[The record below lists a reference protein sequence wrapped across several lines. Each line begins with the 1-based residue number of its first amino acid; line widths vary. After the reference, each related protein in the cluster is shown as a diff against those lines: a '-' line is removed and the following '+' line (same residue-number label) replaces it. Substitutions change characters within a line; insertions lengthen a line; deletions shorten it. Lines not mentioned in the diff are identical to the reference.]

1 MSINNFLAKL
11 DKVRPRGGGRWMAS
25 CPCHDDRTPSMSI
38 RDHGGTILIHCF
50 SQQCSPAD
58 ICGAINFDIK
68 ELFPPSEN
76 FDASTHKQRRLY
88 HDAPRALEALAFESL
103 VLQVIANDMLK
114 NNTIDE
120 QTKQRLAQAATR
132 IGVAIEY
139 TRRLLDEK

>member
-25 CPCHDDRTPSMSI
+25 CPCHDDRTPSLSI
-38 RDHGGTILIHCF
+38 RDHSGTILIHCF

-68 ELFPPSEN
+68 DLFPPSEN

-88 HDAPRALEALAFESL
+88 HDAPRALEALAFEAL

-114 NNTIDE
+114 NGSIEPGERD
-120 QTKQRLAQAATR
+120 RLAQSSCRINAALEYIKR
-132 IGVAIEY
+132 II
-139 TRRLLDEK
+139 K